1 MRGSRKQIEEY
12 LGGKAPYCGC
22 GFIIIGIDCFRDN
35 GDACGHDLKDHI
47 LAQLEEAVE
56 SVFGDGNI
64 IVRTGEGE
72 DVILVKCTSHPG
84 LVRKAGRL
92 LEEARGL
99 RFLGEGRTVSCSMG
113 VSFLPEN
120 VAGYTYERLYRSTH
134 WALCRARENGGDCYV
149 FCDHLNRAEAR
160 GCKGDDGE
168 SLVIDPAY
176 LHNDIVST
184 TFEILEK
191 RDDFDTAIRTLIE
204 VIGVRF
210 DLDRITVTR
219 TDVTQKSVGRQYQ
232 WRREGIEEVLGDDE
246 RFTKTDFLSLFR
258 RLDEYGTIVIQH
270 DDVEMY
276 SEEGGELLVRGGAKT
291 VLYAAMYCE
300 GRFVGTIGYTV
311 CREKR
316 IWPEQ
321 ARKQLGGITK
331 IIAAYSARREALND
345 PHRGQM
351 SLPEY
356 DRLTGLL
363 SLTKFRE
370 EVDSIIAGGCGGA
383 NMLIYSDFENFKY
396 FNEKYGY
403 SSGDQLLR
411 DFSNYVIET
420 LKSEEGAYFT
430 RAIGDQFIQFMPWDS
445 VHPEDVVRRV
455 HELNEEF
462 VHRERGKYPGIN
474 LRVRSGIY
482 RIETGCKS
490 ASAAIDAANM
500 ARTQVGMKGCTARL
514 YDDHMRKRQ
523 ALRNEI
529 VNGMEEAM
537 EKRQFE
543 VYLQPKFSLS
553 KRSVIGAEALIR
565 WRREDG
571 SLLPPDLFLPI
582 YEDNGRIVDLD
593 FYVFEE
599 VVRFLARNKEL
610 GRQQFPI
617 SVNASILHAENED
630 TVDRYMEVLERYD
643 VDPSLVEIELT
654 ETATLSNYDNVREMF
669 RRFREKNIRTSM
681 DDFGAGYSM
690 LNAIVEVP
698 VDSLKIDRTIITS
711 CLRSERGIQ
720 FLTNLLSMIE
730 QLGYHVICE
739 GVETERQ
746 AEILREVGCEEAQG
760 YLFGPPQPIPEYE
773 RLVYAR

>member
-12 LGGKAPYCGC
+12 LGEKGPYCGC
-22 GFIIIGIDCFRDN
+22 GFIIAGIDCFRDSD
-35 GDACGHDLKDHI
+35 GACGSDFGDRI
-47 LAQLEEAVE
+47 LSQFEQAAE
-56 SVFGDGNI
+56 SVFGDGSI
-64 IVRTGEGE
+64 VVRTGEDE
-72 DVILVKCTSHPG
+72 DVIFVKCTSHRS
-84 LVRKAGRL
+84 LVSKAGRL
-92 LEEARGL
+92 LEEARAL
-99 RFLGEGRTVSCSMG
+99 RSLQKGYTVSCSIG

-120 VAGYTYERLYRSTH
+120 LAGYTYERLYGSAE

-160 GCKGDDGE
+160 E
-168 SLVIDPAY
+168 SKEKDTESRIDPSY
-176 LHNDIVST
+176 LHNDIVIT

-191 RDDFDTAIRTLIE
+191 EDDFETAIQMLME
-204 VIGVRF
+204 VIGIRF

-219 TDVTQKSVGRQYQ
+219 ADVTGKSVGRQYQ
-232 WRREGIEEVLGDDE
+232 WRREGIEEVLGEDE
-246 RFTKTDFLSLFR
+246 KFTQKDFQALFR
-258 RLDEYGTIVIQH
+258 RLDGYGTIEIQH
-270 DDVEMY
+270 DNVEMY

-300 GRFVGTIGYTV
+300 GKFVGTIGYTV

-321 ARKQLGGITK
+321 SREQLGGITK
-331 IIAAYSARREALND
+331 IIAAYSAMREALSD

-370 EVDSIIAGGCGGA
+370 EVDSIIASGCDGA

-420 LKSEEGAYFT
+420 LKNEEGAYFT
-430 RAIGDQFIQFMPWDS
+430 RAIGDQFIQFMTWDS
-445 VHPEDVVRRV
+445 VHPEDVVRHV
-455 HELNEEF
+455 NGLNEEF
-462 VHRERGKYPGIN
+462 VRRERGKYPGIN

-482 RIETGCKS
+482 RIEEDCKS

-500 ARTQVGMKGCTARL
+500 ARAQVAMKGCTARL
-514 YDDHMRKRQ
+514 YDDDMRKSQ

-565 WRREDG
+565 WKREDG

-599 VVRFLARNKEL
+599 VARFLARNKEL
-610 GRQQFPI
+610 GRRQFPI

-630 TVDRYMEVLERYD
+630 TVERYMEILERYN

-654 ETATLSNYDNVREMF
+654 ETATLSNYNNVREMF
-669 RRFREKNIRTSM
+669 RRFREKSIRTSM

-690 LNAIVEVP
+690 LNTIVEVP
-698 VDSLKIDRTIITS
+698 VDSLKIDRTIIAN
-711 CLRSERGIQ
+711 CLRNERGIR
-720 FLTNLLSMIE
+720 FLTNLLAMIE

-773 RLVYAR
+773 RMVYPR